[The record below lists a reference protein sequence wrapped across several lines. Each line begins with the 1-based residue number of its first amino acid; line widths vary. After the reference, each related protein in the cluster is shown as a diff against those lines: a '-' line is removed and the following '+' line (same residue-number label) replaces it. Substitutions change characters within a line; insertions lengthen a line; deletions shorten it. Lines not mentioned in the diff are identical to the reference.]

1 MFSRRKIAALVA
13 EFLGTAVLAFVVLT
27 ISRSQIGIPY
37 FVAIAAGLAVMFMGV
52 ALNRD
57 VALNPALT
65 LGMWTGRRISTV
77 KAISFIVAQLLGGMA
92 AYALYKYF
100 SGGHIQPLPT
110 AYDSKVLIAEAVGT
124 FVFAFIA
131 AGVAYQRQHW
141 LVRAVSSGAG
151 LTLGIMIASVAS
163 AAFLNPAVALASNA
177 WAWTTYVLGPVL
189 GAVIGV
195 NLYGLLFAGNDRS
208 FAFAKAKNTR
218 SGAVI
223 ERAEE
228 VADLEAEDDVEVE
241 DDEDVVVSNKSTK
254 STKKNKAK
262 KRK

>member
-13 EFLGTAVLAFVVLT
+13 EFLGTSVLAFVVLT
-27 ISRSQIGIPY
+27 LSRSQLGFAY
-37 FVAIAAGLAVMFMGV
+37 FVSLAAGLSVALMGV

-57 VALNPALT
+57 VSFNPALT
-65 LGMWTGRRISTV
+65 LAMWTGRRIGTL
-77 KAISFIVAQLLGGMA
+77 KALAFIVAQLLGGLA

-100 SGGHIQPLPT
+100 SGGHVQPLPSD
-110 AYDSKVLIAEAVGT
+110 YDSKILVAEATGT
-124 FVFAFIA
+124 FVFSFIA

-141 LVRAVSSGAG
+141 LVRAAASGAG

-177 WAWTTYVLGPVL
+177 WVWTTYVLGPVL

-208 FAFAKAKNTR
+208 FAFAKAKNAN
-218 SGAVI
+218 SAAVI
-223 ERAEE
+223 EQAEE
-228 VADLEAEDDVEVE
+228 VADEQADE
-241 DDEDVVVSNKSTK
+241 DDEEETVVEKTVKAKSSK
-254 STKKNKAK
+254 SAKKSK